1 MGRYDV
7 LLQAQEKPIPR
18 ETEVVSGR
26 PATPKMPP
34 AQTNHTAPERPNAR
48 TVERP
53 NGKRIITR
61 NSFEIYEDQMDDLR
75 ELAFEEK
82 RERKIGGR
90 ASLARAEVDSYLARA
105 KKP

>member
-82 RERKIGGR
+82 RQGKLGSMSAMVRD
-90 ASLARAEVDSYLARA
+90 AVDTYLARS
-105 KKP
+105 KKA